1 MNEPNQLSDNTTA
14 GFDMNLTADNCVDI
28 SAKEAIV
35 GGRSFAPID
44 IADSIEALTA
54 KTKA

>member
-1 MNEPNQLSDNTTA
+1 
-14 GFDMNLTADNCVDI
+14 MNLTADNCVDI

-35 GGRSFAPID
+35 GGRSFALID